1 VAAVNGDADNL
12 TDAEHRAIASEIYS
26 RWEAGESKSS
36 LELEYWDDPGSHGKR
51 FTAYIRRWLGRET
64 EKKSLQSEHIER
76 LEALLRAHGVS
87 PTDAGDLDEEFRLL
101 AKSRESA
108 LAAVRVYNDPV
119 AGFRTETFI
128 VLMVIAWNSLFQAV
142 LERAGVDY
150 YERDANG
157 RQVLVDGRPR
167 VKDTWALVNLALG
180 DPERAAMRANLDFF
194 LKLRHLI
201 AHRYLP
207 ALDPQVVGESQA
219 MLLNYESFVVEQF
232 GPESGLAERLSVPLQ
247 LSGFRNSAG
256 LSALKRAQAN
266 LPVDVQTFLAQHRK
280 EVSDEVL
287 RSPEYAL
294 QIFFVPVTANRDRS
308 ADAVVHF
315 VRPGDVT
322 DDLEEKLQDLAVVS
336 KPRRVAVASDD
347 LLRPSEVVNLVRE
360 RLPYRFTSDTHQRA
374 WKHYGVRPATG
385 SAEPEATDD
394 RYCRYDRLMRGYG
407 YTRAWVDRL
416 VDELSDAARYAEIV
430 GFFPEAQ

>member
-1 VAAVNGDADNL
+1 
-12 TDAEHRAIASEIYS
+12 
-26 RWEAGESKSS
+26 
-36 LELEYWDDPGSHGKR
+36 
-51 FTAYIRRWLGRET
+51 
-64 EKKSLQSEHIER
+64 
-76 LEALLRAHGVS
+76 
-87 PTDAGDLDEEFRLL
+87 
-101 AKSRESA
+101 
-108 LAAVRVYNDPV
+108 
-119 AGFRTETFI
+119 
-128 VLMVIAWNSLFQAV
+128 
-142 LERAGVDY
+142 
-150 YERDANG
+150 
-157 RQVLVDGRPR
+157 
-167 VKDTWALVNLALG
+167 
-180 DPERAAMRANLDFF
+180 
-194 LKLRHLI
+194 
-201 AHRYLP
+201 
-207 ALDPQVVGESQA
+207 
-219 MLLNYESFVVEQF
+219 
-232 GPESGLAERLSVPLQ
+232 
-247 LSGFRNSAG
+247 
-256 LSALKRAQAN
+256 
-266 LPVDVQTFLAQHRK
+266 
-280 EVSDEVL
+280 VSDEVL